1 MLNGEYVPV
10 PGLNATLLALQAAAE
25 EFIFP
30 PLPALP
36 GAGLRALLGA
46 DGTRT

>member
-1 MLNGEYVPV
+1 M
-10 PGLNATLLALQAAAE
+10 PGLNATLLALQAAAK

-30 PLPALP
+30 PLPAQP

-46 DGTRT
+46 DGTGT